1 MPKPTASPH
10 LPPRRRI
17 IGAGFVSIAA
27 WKLSCLS
34 SKSLFAQSA
43 VDEEPKRV
51 VVGVMGLS
59 RGLSLASDLLKIPGV
74 ELKYLCDVDQKR
86 SAAGI
91 KSIADKGGDA
101 MPVQDFRTMLD
112 DKEVDALFCA
122 APNHWHGPATILGCK
137 AGKHVYVEK
146 PASHNPQEGE
156 WMIEAAAKY
165 QRCVQV
171 GTQRRSSPG
180 IQAGIAKLHAGAI
193 GQVYQA
199 RAFFSQLR
207 PTIGRKSDTTAPATL
222 DYDLWQG
229 PAPRKPF
236 RENVVPYNWHW
247 FWHWGNGELG
257 NNGIHLLDLCRWG
270 MQVDYPIRT
279 VSSGGQF
286 GFDDDQETPD
296 VHHVAWEFEGKKQ
309 ITYQGNS
316 RTKSKLGPFAA
327 FYGTDGS
334 LELDG
339 DGTFRI
345 FDKKDK
351 LVEETSQTSQGQPEH
366 IANFIHAIR
375 TSDPKKLAQPVE
387 SGHRST
393 LLCLLGNISY
403 RTDRVIHT
411 RAVDGHIT
419 DDGIPSHLWRREYD
433 SVWEKDISQI

>member
-1 MPKPTASPH
+1 MSEPTVSTH

-17 IGAGFVSIAA
+17 LKNAIGSVAA
-27 WKLSCLS
+27 WKLARLS
-34 SKSLFAQSA
+34 SEPLFAQSTTNN
-43 VDEEPKRV
+43 EPKRI

-59 RGLSLASDLLKIPGV
+59 RGLSLAGSLLQLPGV
-74 ELKYLCDVDQKR
+74 ELKYLCDVDQNR
-86 SAAGI
+86 AAAAVKTI
-91 KSIADKGGDA
+91 SDKGGKA
-101 MPVQDFRTMLD
+101 NSVQDFRTMLD

-146 PASHNPQEGE
+146 PSSHNPQEGE

-165 QRCVQV
+165 KRCVQV

-180 IQAGIAKLHAGAI
+180 IQAGIAKLHTGAI
-193 GQVYQA
+193 GQVYLA
-199 RAFFSQLR
+199 RAFFSQSR
-207 PTIGRKSDTTAPATL
+207 PTIGKKSDAIAPSTL
-222 DYDLWQG
+222 NYDLWQG
-229 PAPRKPF
+229 PAPKKPF

-257 NNGIHLLDLCRWG
+257 NNGIHVLDLCRWG

-279 VSSGGQF
+279 VSSGGQY

-296 VHHVAWEFEGKKQ
+296 VHQVTWEFEGKKQ

-316 RTKSKLGPFAA
+316 RSKSKLGPFVS
-327 FYGTDGS
+327 FYGTEGY
-334 LELDG
+334 LELDA

-345 FDKKDK
+345 FDMKDK
-351 LVEETSQTSQGQPEH
+351 LVEETEKTSQGQPEH
-366 IANFIHAIR
+366 IANFIEAIR
-375 TSDPKKLAQPVE
+375 ANDSTKLVQPIE

-393 LLCLLGNISY
+393 LLCLLGNIAH

-411 RAVDGHIT
+411 RAADGHIT
-419 DDGIPSHLWRREYD
+419 DDGVPTHLWRREYD
-433 SVWEKDISQI
+433 PAWEKEISVI